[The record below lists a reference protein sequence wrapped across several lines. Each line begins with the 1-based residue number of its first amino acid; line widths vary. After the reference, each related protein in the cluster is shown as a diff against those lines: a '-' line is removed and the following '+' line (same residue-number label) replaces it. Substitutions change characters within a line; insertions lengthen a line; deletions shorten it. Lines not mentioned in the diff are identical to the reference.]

1 MRTRSGRRVPRLLRD
16 PGRGVPE
23 SLRSAWSGPV
33 PAEPFAPEPDPLP
46 GRTQAPFTTT
56 QAFPGPGSMSDM
68 ELDGG
73 RATLE
78 EEEDGTKSDLE
89 TAEPPSCPET
99 AGTRAK
105 DHCDSLLDSI
115 DAQLSQLLWQG
126 PGAGVAGGRTNGDT
140 SLECSPKASWA
151 AEMEGCCANQDGT
164 SWGEAGHSRKE
175 EYGWRLMHLL
185 GSEQAPEN
193 LGDQSDSNS
202 VCTEDFAARFR
213 EGMVDPLV
221 NSDGEGDV
229 PAGGFPAGDS
239 AEEGRVTGIKARPAG
254 LCPTMEACGA
264 AAEGFVLNTARRQHI
279 LQRFEEGLEGDSALA
294 LSSSVEG
301 PRSLSS
307 RTRRESLE
315 SLGGRI
321 SRLSQSN
328 TMDTPSSTDTGK
340 ASATGSRAP
349 GLAPPERVETSEES
363 VPWPLEGSSRW
374 GQDSRENSLPFSSPL
389 LVEELGP
396 SQPLRAL
403 GASAGM
409 RAWARESQPVR
420 TAPSPSERRQ
430 TEYGHVWSD
439 SPSHSLPTAAHG
451 SPSLA
456 SKGEKS
462 PRLIASP
469 CPDQG
474 LPPETLGD
482 QGSALQGFGATTQLA
497 SSPESTQTPAAVI
510 SDGCVVMQGGFG
522 PGDPEREAPEL
533 LQQGSVIPRGPSG
546 RGITRAAASGGGEG
560 IWRSWE
566 LQAGPT
572 ERGARGLTL
581 CADPEAG
588 ISEGREMQSSLS
600 PARDEV
606 YPGPCKY
613 KHVAGVPITSFDTVT
628 IDSDL
633 DSVRTETVQVHLR
646 KAIGRRR
653 APGRSTKGPRCPR
666 RDSWGC
672 LGSSSAVTDEEEGEE
687 EEFLWSRGSADW
699 RSSSP
704 ARWSSM
710 ASRAESSW
718 EGTRK
723 EACMEHQ
730 DLGAEEERLLQR
742 KSQLHKADLSLSDIL
757 GQKKDL
763 ESLRGAQE
771 RSQKE
776 AEMLES
782 CLKETRSKADEARA
796 DLLLQYRWDSCLQ
809 ELPELEK
816 ELSVLRWQRSTMHST
831 QLGAFQAEVSSL
843 AAEREELKAR
853 VHHLE
858 GSLSFLERQELER
871 QLSCCKAELFSEQRA
886 ARARIE
892 ELQEC
897 LEEAQNK
904 LEERTAEGTEL
915 QEETTRLR
923 LQLRELERKQAA
935 ALSGQIRDLRV
946 RETEQELRRSALEKI
961 MSEKELELVR
971 LREVVCAL
979 TAEKEAQQRAMENRR
994 EEHDRQLGK
1003 MQQEKELEWAQQRE
1017 ELQCLKQQELQEF
1030 AESLEQVKA
1039 RALQDQA
1046 ASFQKEVENL
1056 TRVIEAR
1063 DEEIRRQREAMQH
1076 QKESTQQLVREL
1088 KQEAK
1093 ETVQSAL
1100 LQEQRKW
1107 EAEKR
1112 EALQVQRGT
1121 LEEQNQRAHVEALDK
1136 ERRTVSVLQNKSLEY
1151 QKRIQELEL
1160 HDRSLQRE
1168 KQEALEELRMLLQEE
1183 KTEALRRLREELEQ
1197 ERARESDRLRARLQ
1211 QLEEEQ
1217 GHLRAEQNEMSF
1229 REREAQSQAER
1240 AERSL
1245 AREIGLACQ
1254 RLQDLLPERGRG
1266 LMAHGSPSPLS
1277 ASHALQLLHAVTEE
1291 TQHYLGALQ
1300 QELEAQKRTVLHFQ
1314 EEKAWELRQQREQLH
1329 LESKEALE
1337 ALKERLIQEHL
1348 QEVAS
1353 LQRSQLKEAGGG
1365 EQQTLRQQLR
1375 EKDNELRAIQRSMAH
1390 WKDQTTHKLAR
1401 KFEEELNVQLETRF
1415 SWDRPRG
1422 LRRSVERL
1430 DADIGRLATDRS
1442 EHTQLCPTSS
1452 SSTPL
1457 GQHGFVSSK
1466 LLRQLQG
1473 RVRELRAENALY
1485 RGGSLEDLTALRAE
1499 PGQMGRD
1506 KFHGAR
1512 K

>member
-1 MRTRSGRRVPRLLRD
+1 M
-16 PGRGVPE
+16 
-23 SLRSAWSGPV
+23 A
-33 PAEPFAPEPDPLP
+33 
-46 GRTQAPFTTT
+46 
-56 QAFPGPGSMSDM
+56 DM

-78 EEEDGTKSDLE
+78 EDGSKPDLE

-99 AGTRAK
+99 AGARAK

-126 PGAGVAGGRTNGDT
+126 RGAGVAGGRTNGDT
-140 SLECSPKASWA
+140 SLECSPKAPRA

-164 SWGEAGHSRKE
+164 PWDEAGPSRKE

-202 VCTEDFAARFR
+202 ICTEDFAATFR
-213 EGMVDPLV
+213 EGMVDPLG

-254 LCPTMEACGA
+254 LCPTVEACGA
-264 AAEGFVLNTARRQHI
+264 AAEGFMLNTARRPHI

-301 PRSLSS
+301 PQSLSS

-321 SRLSQSN
+321 SRLSQTN
-328 TMDTPSSTDTGK
+328 TTDTPSSTDMGK

-349 GLAPPERVETSEES
+349 GLAPPERVEISVES
-363 VPWPLEGSSRW
+363 VPWPLESSSRW
-374 GQDSRENSLPFSSPL
+374 GQDSRENSRPFSSPL

-396 SQPLRAL
+396 SQPLSAL
-403 GASAGM
+403 GAGAGT
-409 RAWARESQPVR
+409 RAWTRESQPVR
-420 TAPSPSERRQ
+420 TAPSPSGRRQ

-439 SPSHSLPTAAHG
+439 SPSHSAPTAAHG

-497 SSPESTQTPAAVI
+497 SSPESAQTPAAGV
-510 SDGCVVMQGGFG
+510 SDGCVVTQGGTG

-546 RGITRAAASGGGEG
+546 RGVTHAAASGGREG

-566 LQAGPT
+566 LQAGPA

-581 CADPEAG
+581 CPDPEPG
-588 ISEGREMQSSLS
+588 VSESRGMQSSLS
-600 PARDEV
+600 AAWDEV
-606 YPGPCKY
+606 YLGPCKY
-613 KHVAGVPITSFDTVT
+613 KHVAGVPVTSFDTVT

-666 RDSWGC
+666 RDSSGC
-672 LGSSSAVTDEEEGEE
+672 LGSSSAVTDEEEEE
-687 EEFLWSRGSADW
+687 EEEVLWSRGSADW

-704 ARWSSM
+704 ARWNSM
-710 ASRAESSW
+710 PSRAEASW

-723 EACMEHQ
+723 EACLEHQ

-742 KSQLHKADLSLSDIL
+742 KSQLHEADLSLSDIL
-757 GQKKDL
+757 GQKKRAVQDL
-763 ESLRGAQE
+763 ELLRGALE

-776 AEMLES
+776 AETLES

-796 DLLLQYRWDSCLQ
+796 DLLLLQYRRDSCLR

-816 ELSVLRWQRSTMHST
+816 ELSTLRRQRSTMHST
-831 QLGAFQAEVSSL
+831 QLGAFQAEVASL
-843 AAEREELKAR
+843 AAEREELKSR
-853 VHHLE
+853 VRHLE

-886 ARARIE
+886 ARARTE

-961 MSEKELELVR
+961 VSEKELELVR

-979 TAEKEAQQRAMENRR
+979 TAEKEAQQRAMENLR

-1063 DEEIRRQREAMQH
+1063 DEEVRRQREAMQR

-1093 ETVQSAL
+1093 EMVQSAL

-1121 LEEQNQRAHVEALDK
+1121 LEEQSQRAHAEALDK
-1136 ERRTVSVLQNKSLEY
+1136 GKRMVSVLQNKTLEY

-1160 HDRSLQRE
+1160 HGHSLQRE
-1168 KQEALEELRMLLQEE
+1168 KQEALEELRTLLQEE

-1217 GHLRAEQNEMSF
+1217 SHLRAEQNEMSF

-1266 LMAHGSPSPLS
+1266 PMAHGSPSPLS
-1277 ASHALQLLHAVTEE
+1277 ASHALQLLHAATED
-1291 TQHYLGALQ
+1291 TQRYLGALQ

-1314 EEKAWELRQQREQLH
+1314 EEKEWELRQQREQLH
-1329 LESKEALE
+1329 LESQEALE

-1348 QEVAS
+1348 QEIAS
-1353 LQRSQLKEAGGG
+1353 LQHSQLKEAGGG

-1375 EKDNELRAIQRSMAH
+1375 EKDSELRAIQRSMAH
-1390 WKDQTTHKLAR
+1390 WKDQTTCKLAR
-1401 KFEEELNVQLETRF
+1401 KFEEELNAELETRF

-1422 LRRSVERL
+1422 LRRSGERL
-1430 DADIGRLATDRS
+1430 DAEIGRLATDRS
-1442 EHTQLCPTSS
+1442 EHTHLCPTSS

-1485 RGGSLEDLTALRAE
+1485 RGGSLEDLAALRVE
-1499 PGQMGRD
+1499 PGQTGRD
-1506 KFHGAR
+1506 KVMGPALPAAWPEGLAASCR
-1512 K
+1512 L

>member
-1 MRTRSGRRVPRLLRD
+1 
-16 PGRGVPE
+16 
-23 SLRSAWSGPV
+23 
-33 PAEPFAPEPDPLP
+33 
-46 GRTQAPFTTT
+46 
-56 QAFPGPGSMSDM
+56 M
-68 ELDGG
+68 ELEGG
-73 RATLE
+73 RATLEE

-99 AGTRAK
+99 AGARAK
-105 DHCDSLLDSI
+105 DQCDSLLDSI
-115 DAQLSQLLWQG
+115 DAQLSQLLG
-126 PGAGVAGGRTNGDT
+126 PGAGVAGGRMNGDT
-140 SLECSPKASWA
+140 SLECSPKASWT

-164 SWGEAGHSRKE
+164 SWGEAGPSRKE

-185 GSEQAPEN
+185 GSEQAPET

-202 VCTEDFAARFR
+202 ICTEDFAARFR

-221 NSDGEGDV
+221 NSDEEGDV
-229 PAGGFPAGDS
+229 PAGGFPAGDP

-254 LCPTMEACGA
+254 LCPAVEACGA
-264 AAEGFVLNTARRQHI
+264 AAEEAARRQHI

-301 PRSLSS
+301 PQSPSS

-321 SRLSQSN
+321 SRLSRGN

-340 ASATGSRAP
+340 ASAMGSRAP
-349 GLAPPERVETSEES
+349 GLALPERVETSEES

-374 GQDSRENSLPFSSPL
+374 GQNSWEDSLPFSSPL

-403 GASAGM
+403 GAGAGT

-420 TAPSPSERRQ
+420 TAPSPSGRRQ
-430 TEYGHVWSD
+430 TAYGHVWSH
-439 SPSHSLPTAAHG
+439 SPSHSTPTAAHG

-462 PRLIASP
+462 PRLMASP

-474 LPPETLGD
+474 LPPEKLGD

-497 SSPESTQTPAAVI
+497 SSPESAQPPPAVV
-510 SDGCVVMQGGFG
+510 SDGCVVTQGGVG

-533 LQQGSVIPRGPSG
+533 LQQGSVIPRGLSG
-546 RGITRAAASGGGEG
+546 RGVTHAAASGGEEG
-560 IWRSWE
+560 IWWSWE
-566 LQAGPT
+566 LQPGPA
-572 ERGARGLTL
+572 EKGAHGLTL
-581 CADPEAG
+581 CPDPEAG
-588 ISEGREMQSSLS
+588 VSESRERQSSLS

-613 KHVAGVPITSFDTVT
+613 KHVAGVPVTSFDTVT

-633 DSVRTETVQVHLR
+633 DSVRTETVQLHLR

-666 RDSWGC
+666 RDSLGC
-672 LGSSSAVTDEEEGEE
+672 LGSSSAVTDEEEEE
-687 EEFLWSRGSADW
+687 EEFLWSRGSAAW

-704 ARWSSM
+704 ARWSPM
-710 ASRAESSW
+710 PSRAESSW

-723 EACMEHQ
+723 EACTEHQ

-742 KSQLHKADLSLSDIL
+742 KSQLHEADLSLSDIL
-757 GQKKDL
+757 GQKKRAVQEL
-763 ESLRGAQE
+763 ESLRGALE

-776 AEMLES
+776 AETLES

-796 DLLLQYRWDSCLQ
+796 DLLLLQYRRDSCLR

-816 ELSVLRWQRSTMHST
+816 ELSVLRQQRSTMHST

-853 VHHLE
+853 VRHLE
-858 GSLSFLERQELER
+858 GSLSFLER

-935 ALSGQIRDLRV
+935 ALSGQIRHLRV
-946 RETEQELRRSALEKI
+946 RETEQELRRSALEQI
-961 MSEKELELVR
+961 LSEKELELVR

-979 TAEKEAQQRAMENRR
+979 TAEKEAQQRAMENLR
-994 EEHDRQLGK
+994 EEHARQLGK

-1063 DEEIRRQREAMQH
+1063 DEEIRRQRETMQQ

-1093 ETVQSAL
+1093 EMVQSAL

-1112 EALQVQRGT
+1112 EVLQVQCRT
-1121 LEEQNQRAHVEALDK
+1121 LEEQSQRAHAEALDK
-1136 ERRTVSVLQNKSLEY
+1136 ERRTVSVLQNKTLEY
-1151 QKRIQELEL
+1151 QQRIQELEL
-1160 HDRSLQRE
+1160 HGRSLQQE
-1168 KQEALEELRMLLQEE
+1168 KQEALEELRTLLQEE

-1197 ERARESDRLRARLQ
+1197 ERARESDRLRVRLQ

-1217 GHLRAEQNEMSF
+1217 SHLRAEQNEMSS

-1291 TQHYLGALQ
+1291 TQRYLGALQ
-1300 QELEAQKRTVLHFQ
+1300 QELEAQNRTVLHFQ
-1314 EEKAWELRQQREQLH
+1314 EEKEWELRRQREQLH

-1337 ALKERLIQEHL
+1337 ALKEQLVQEHL
-1348 QEVAS
+1348 QEMAS
-1353 LQRSQLKEAGGG
+1353 LQRSQLKEAGDG
-1365 EQQTLRQQLR
+1365 EQQMLRQQLR
-1375 EKDNELRAIQRSMAH
+1375 EKDHELRAIQRSMAH
-1390 WKDQTTHKLAR
+1390 WKDQTTCKLAR
-1401 KFEEELNVQLETRF
+1401 KFEEELNAALETRF
-1415 SWDRPRG
+1415 SWDRPRS

-1430 DADIGRLATDRS
+1430 DAEIGRLSTDRS
-1442 EHTQLCPTSS
+1442 EHTHLCPTASA
-1452 SSTPL
+1452 PL

-1473 RVRELRAENALY
+1473 RVRQLRAENALY
-1485 RGGSLEDLTALRAE
+1485 RGGSLEDLAALRAE
-1499 PGQMGRD
+1499 PGQTGRE
-1506 KFHGAR
+1506 KRRLTAALSGPQFHGASCR